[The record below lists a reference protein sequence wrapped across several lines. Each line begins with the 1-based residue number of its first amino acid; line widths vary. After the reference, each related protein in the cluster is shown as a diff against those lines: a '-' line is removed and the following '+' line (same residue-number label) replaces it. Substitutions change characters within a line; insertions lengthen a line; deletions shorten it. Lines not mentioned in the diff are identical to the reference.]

1 MRYEKSVFTVGKP
14 VAWYL
19 GVSDYELS
27 NKLGTAISFNHHTSL
42 IADEELKKKLK
53 SYTDHSLIP
62 EEYKTGFDYYK
73 KYEEISE
80 EKIFP
85 VASKQSKSLQADP
98 KVADLLQNI
107 FSPDFSP
114 GLADDERLKGLP
126 EALFVMVES
135 DPLKDEGL
143 IYAQRLRNNG
153 VKVDINF
160 YESAYHGISARVEE
174 KYGYQVARDMLQDM
188 ISWMDKRLNQE

>member
-1 MRYEKSVFTVGKP
+1 M
-14 VAWYL
+14 
-19 GVSDYELS
+19 GVTDYDLS
-27 NKLGTAISFNHHTSL
+27 NSLGKAISFNHHTSL
-42 IADEELKKKLK
+42 IDDENFKKKLK

-62 EEYKTGFDYYK
+62 DEYKTGYKYYQ

-85 VASKQSKSLQADP
+85 EVSKQSELLKADP
-98 KVADLLQNI
+98 KVVGLIQNI
-107 FSPDFSP
+107 FSPEFSP
-114 GLADDERLKGLP
+114 GLADDDRLKGLP

-153 VKVDINF
+153 VNVTINF
-160 YESAYHGISARVEE
+160 YESAYHGISLRVED
-174 KYGYQVARDMLQDM
+174 KSGYQVARDMLQDM
-188 ISWMDKRLNQE
+188 ISWMDKRLNKE